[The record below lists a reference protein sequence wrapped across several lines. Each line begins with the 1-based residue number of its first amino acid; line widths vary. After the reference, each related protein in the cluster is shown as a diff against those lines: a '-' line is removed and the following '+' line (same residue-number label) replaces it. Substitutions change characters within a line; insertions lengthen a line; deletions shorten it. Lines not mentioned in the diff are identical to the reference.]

1 MVRQNGMNQAL
12 RIVRFVHGSLVPVMR
27 AAEGGFRTGTMVS
40 ATKPVV
46 GFRQFVFLRLRLID
60 IAERALVDE
69 GEMRVVERIL
79 HHSQRRASP
88 RFVELMDAPE
98 GAVFLVS
105 EVRDVGDRLAETD
118 PDIAVARPG
127 VEVFGFGLGD
137 RLLEGKLR
145 DVHELA
151 GPVVFPAMVAA
162 HDMAL
167 LDPAF
172 GQFGRPVAA
181 AILERRRF
189 ARRVEEDDNVLS
201 ENAKRL
207 RSILEF
213 VERQCSVPEIA
224 QDRLAGVEHGGSL
237 AKCGGRS
244 ICARKN
250 GAGSGPPAKRLETGG
265 ASVQN
270 ICRTHKQA
278 SASTMSKTAT
288 KIVPKTETRVQRPRL
303 HKVILFND
311 DYTPRDFVVEVLKGV
326 FRLNETQAL
335 NVMVTAHRKG
345 VCVVAVFVQDVAETK
360 AARGTEAG
368 AAKGYPLRFGTEPE
382 E

>member
-12 RIVRFVHGSLVPVMR
+12 RILRFVHGSLVPVMR

-40 ATKPVV
+40 ATRPVSV
-46 GFRQFVFLRLRLID
+46 SVSSVFLRLRLID
-60 IAERALVDE
+60 IAERAFVDE
-69 GEMRVVERIL
+69 GEMRVVERVL

-98 GAVFLVS
+98 GAVFLVG
-105 EVRDVGDRLAETD
+105 EVRNVGDRLAETD

-127 VEVFGFGLGD
+127 VEVLGFGLGD

-151 GPVVFPAMVAA
+151 GPVVFPAMIAA
-162 HDMAL
+162 YDMAV

-189 ARRVEEDDNVLS
+189 AGRVEEDDDVLS

-213 VERQCSVPEIA
+213 VERQCGVPEIA

-244 ICARKN
+244 TCER
-250 GAGSGPPAKRLETGG
+250 
-265 ASVQN
+265 
-270 ICRTHKQA
+270 
-278 SASTMSKTAT
+278 KTAP
-288 KIVPKTETRVQRPRL
+288 VLGRPRSDL
-303 HKVILFND
+303 KPAAPACRIFAAL
-311 DYTPRDFVVEVLKGV
+311 TSKPR
-326 FRLNETQAL
+326 QA
-335 NVMVTAHRKG
+335 R
-345 VCVVAVFVQDVAETK
+345 
-360 AARGTEAG
+360 
-368 AAKGYPLRFGTEPE
+368 
-382 E
+382 